1 MFTDRVKIIPA
12 VLKFPPQKKVT
23 GMVTFDHF
31 KEHLFLN
38 VLFGVISQLLMVPV
52 LPVLLKLTAMYEFAA
67 PLNELKGP
75 GVGVA
80 VVEVP

>member
-38 VLFGVISQLLMVPV
+38 EFHLLFTFRGGEFKHIHPCRKLSHIQVI
-52 LPVLLKLTAMYEFAA
+52 E
-67 PLNELKGP
+67 
-75 GVGVA
+75 
-80 VVEVP
+80 

>member
-31 KEHLFLN
+31 EEHLFLN
-38 VLFGVISQLLMVPV
+38 EFHLLFTLCSAYFEHIHPCRKLSHIQLI
-52 LPVLLKLTAMYEFAA
+52 E
-67 PLNELKGP
+67 
-75 GVGVA
+75 
-80 VVEVP
+80 